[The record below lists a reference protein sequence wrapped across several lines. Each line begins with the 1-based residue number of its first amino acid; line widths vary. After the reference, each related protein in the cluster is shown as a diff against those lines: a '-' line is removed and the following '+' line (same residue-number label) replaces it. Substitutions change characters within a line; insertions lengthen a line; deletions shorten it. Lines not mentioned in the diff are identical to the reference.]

1 MKRIAIVCCLLIM
14 AGCEQGTTNND
25 TVPVTCAGFMSP
37 VLSIHVLDS
46 MSGTAISTALVTL
59 YTTNGTGAQST
70 AVAWDSVRSSYVV
83 DAQNLAEGVYS
94 VTASEAN
101 YQSGVSMNNEFV
113 VDATC
118 GATNDWS
125 ITLYLCP
132 TGTACL

>member
-14 AGCEQGTTNND
+14 AGCEQGATTQDN
-25 TVPVTCAGFMSP
+25 TPVTCAGFMSP
-37 VLSIHVLDS
+37 SLSIHVLDS
-46 MSGTAISTALVTL
+46 MSGTTISTALVTL
-59 YTTNGTGAQST
+59 YTTNGTGTQS
-70 AVAWDSVRSSYVV
+70 AVVAWDSVRTSYVV
-83 DAQNLAEGVYS
+83 DAQYLAEGVYT
-94 VTASEAN
+94 VTASEAS